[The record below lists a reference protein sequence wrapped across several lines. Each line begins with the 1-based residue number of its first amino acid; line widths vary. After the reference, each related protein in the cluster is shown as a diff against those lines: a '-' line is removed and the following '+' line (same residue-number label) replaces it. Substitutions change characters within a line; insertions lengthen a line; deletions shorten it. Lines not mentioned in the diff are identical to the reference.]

1 MFCRNCG
8 KPVEDEAKYCQS
20 CGMEIISP
28 GVENPINNMG
38 ARKPDDGIVEN
49 FFKLHGRLNRK
60 RYIKRNFAL
69 AGLAILC
76 FIPFV
81 AVFDQVGQFEG
92 VGMAIGAFFLIPSY
106 CIDVRRLEDMGYG
119 PGAAILVVITN
130 ILCQVLDEER
140 YPHIVGG
147 MACGQFVFFLYCA
160 IKKGTTGQNQY
171 GEDPLQ

>member
-60 RYIKRNFAL
+60 RYIKRSFAL

-81 AVFDQVGQFEG
+81 AVFDQAGQFEG
-92 VGMAIGAFFLIPSY
+92 VGMAIGAFFLIPNY

-119 PGAAILVVITN
+119 PTAAIFSF
-130 ILCQVLDEER
+130 ILGMLSMAVDDES
-140 YPHIVGG
+140 INKALSFV
-147 MACGQFVFFLYCA
+147 QFGFWGWFAVQ
-160 IKKGTTGQNQY
+160 KGTTGQNQY
-171 GEDPLQ
+171 GEERMQ